1 MILMKTSVTKKDRV
15 PVAGMV
21 AVSNMKIV
29 PTSTSASVCQGGTA
43 PLLLKWHLL
52 FPILVP
58 VSLEICTVGIP
69 LFTVAL
75 FLSNYSLATLMFII
89 TIHLFILRVYQ
100 ILTTIIGQHKNPT
113 WNKWQAVNAWN
124 VPSAFS
130 VRLGLESSL
139 CAAVRAETFQGY
151 KSLPSKSFRK
161 IRSWFEQNT
170 TSAPTI
176 WWNSVNN
183 ISYALMIIMV
193 KGAFYE
199 CVKSKGLGY
208 EC

>member
-1 MILMKTSVTKKDRV
+1 
-15 PVAGMV
+15 
-21 AVSNMKIV
+21 
-29 PTSTSASVCQGGTA
+29 
-43 PLLLKWHLL
+43 
-52 FPILVP
+52 
-58 VSLEICTVGIP
+58 
-69 LFTVAL
+69 
-75 FLSNYSLATLMFII
+75 MFII

-151 KSLPSKSFRK
+151 KSLPWKSFRK

-199 CVKSKGLGY
+199 CVKAKLGAAWIEAIRKTTFHVKRDFCGHSPQDMWYILIYLSCLTFLVWAPEVPSNSAVMEKLYWNVVFISSFLRKSAFSQKGQM
-208 EC
+208 

>member
-1 MILMKTSVTKKDRV
+1 
-15 PVAGMV
+15 
-21 AVSNMKIV
+21 
-29 PTSTSASVCQGGTA
+29 
-43 PLLLKWHLL
+43 
-52 FPILVP
+52 
-58 VSLEICTVGIP
+58 
-69 LFTVAL
+69 
-75 FLSNYSLATLMFII
+75 MFII

-100 ILTTIIGQHKNPT
+100 ILTRIIGQHKNPT

-199 CVKSKGLGY
+199 CVRAKLGAAWIEAITKTTFHVKRDFCGHSPPGNVVYFDLSYSCLTFLVWAPEVPSNSAVMEKLYWNVVFISYFLRKSAFSQKGQM
-208 EC
+208 

>member
-1 MILMKTSVTKKDRV
+1 
-15 PVAGMV
+15 
-21 AVSNMKIV
+21 
-29 PTSTSASVCQGGTA
+29 
-43 PLLLKWHLL
+43 
-52 FPILVP
+52 
-58 VSLEICTVGIP
+58 
-69 LFTVAL
+69 
-75 FLSNYSLATLMFII
+75 MFII

-170 TSAPTI
+170 TSAPRI
-176 WWNSVNN
+176 RWNPVNN
-183 ISYALMIIMV
+183 ISYKSIDYDGVNILWM
-193 KGAFYE
+193 
-199 CVKSKGLGY
+199 CKSKIGGNLSAWIEAITKTTFHVKNGLRPFTPRKWGIFWFIIVVLDFWLGHPKHRF
-208 EC
+208 